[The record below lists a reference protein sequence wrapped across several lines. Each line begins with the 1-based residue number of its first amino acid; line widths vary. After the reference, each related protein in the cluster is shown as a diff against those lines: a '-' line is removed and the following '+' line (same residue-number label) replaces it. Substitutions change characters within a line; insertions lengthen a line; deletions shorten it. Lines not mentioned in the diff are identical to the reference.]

1 MSTWLLVA
9 NASQARIYETQPR
22 RLRSLTLVEEYA
34 HPESREKGERLSSD
48 RPGHF
53 QATTTNMAGSAHGE
67 FVEPTN
73 PKDYEHQRFARE
85 LADNLNDARN
95 KQRFDNLIVVA
106 SPHFHGLINQ
116 NLNEHVAK
124 MISNH
129 INKDYTELDERE
141 LLNKL
146 NTLV

>member
-9 NASQARIYETQPR
+9 NASQARLYATQSG
-22 RLRSLTLVEEYA
+22 RLRSLTLIREYA
-34 HPESREKGERLSSD
+34 HPESREKGEALSSD

-67 FVEPTN
+67 FIEPTS

-85 LADNLNDARN
+85 LADALNEARTKN
-95 KQRFDNLIVVA
+95 QFDNLLLVA

-116 NLNEHVAK
+116 NLNEHVAR
-124 MISNH
+124 MISSH
-129 INKDYTELDERE
+129 INKDYIELDEAE

-146 NTLV
+146 NSLI